1 MENNK
6 SMIAAVVAVLV
17 LIGGGIGIYAFT
29 QDDDAN
35 ETVSSEVQ
43 ESSNESASEAATAEE
58 AAPTSNIVEL
68 AVATPSLSTLVAAVT
83 EANLVD
89 TLSGVGPFTVLA
101 PSNDA
106 FAAALEALGITAE
119 ELLARE
125 DLGDILTYHVI
136 SGSVLSTDLTDGMV
150 VDTVQGGTL
159 TVDITDSGVYFV
171 DANGGR
177 AMVSA
182 ADIKAS
188 NGVIHVINAVLL
200 P

>member
-1 MENNK
+1 
-6 SMIAAVVAVLV
+6 MIAAVVAVLV